1 MNKTHASTADKNT
14 NKPKNNAKTLTEST
28 TKSTTTKTTKNI
40 KTTKS
45 STKDSAKSTSKPAT
59 TAQKSATQ
67 NTTAKNTAKQNKN
80 LIIVESP
87 AKAKTIKNFL
97 GNGYEVIA
105 SKGHIRD
112 LPKFSFG
119 IKIEHKHFTP
129 QYTIDDG
136 HKDIVAQIKT
146 LAKNAKTT
154 YIATDEDREG
164 EAIGYHITQAI
175 DSSKAL
181 SSYPR
186 IVFHEITKTAIDNAL
201 ANPREIDMDKVN
213 AQQARRL
220 LDRIVGFKLSGL
232 ISSKIS
238 KGLSAGRVQSAA
250 LKIIIDKER
259 EIKAFVP
266 QDFFTISANFG
277 RAKSSEAKSSEVE
290 SELIIYQ
297 GKKLQKLDI
306 SSQKMADEMLT
317 HLKSTT
323 YTIAQIASKEKKIA
337 TPPPF
342 MTSTLQQSAS
352 SNLSYSP
359 TRTMGI
365 AQRLYEGVPTDKGT
379 MGIITYMRTDS
390 LNIAKEAS
398 EAARAHIAKIYGEK
412 YVPQKPKI
420 YASKSKGAQEAHE
433 AIRPT
438 NIDFTPQI
446 AAKYL
451 KPDELKLYT
460 LIYNRFLAS
469 QSQDA
474 IYETQSVS
482 FVSYFRE
489 PSEFRANG
497 RKLIFDG
504 FYKILG
510 NDDKDKLLPEF
521 TKGEAISPNEI
532 KATKHTT
539 EPPARYSEASL
550 IKTLESLGIGRP
562 STYAPTVSL
571 LVNREYITITN
582 RALIPQDSAF
592 SVIEMLEAHFNEIV
606 DSAFSAGMEEKL
618 DSIALKQASW
628 EDVLW
633 DFYEPFIAKIES
645 GKSNIASQKI
655 AKLTG
660 ESCPECGKELIVR
673 KSRYGEFT
681 GCSGYPKCKYIKK
694 ESSDKTNQESSIE
707 EANGVCEKCGKPMVK
722 KMGKR
727 GEFLA
732 CSGYPQCKNAKSLNG
747 EKKEATIIE
756 GIACPKCGKES
767 IVQRMS
773 RRGAFYGCKNY
784 PKCKWTSPLKPTN
797 AKCEKCGGMMG
808 EKSLKSGEFLECIKC
823 KNRIET

>member
-1 MNKTHASTADKNT
+1 MKKTQDFTKSKNT
-14 NKPKNNAKTLTEST
+14 KTLAQST
-28 TKSTTTKTTKNI
+28 T

-45 STKDSAKSTSKPAT
+45 STKDSAKSTISKST
-59 TAQKSATQ
+59 SS
-67 NTTAKNTAKQNKN
+67 KQNQH

-87 AKAKTIKNFL
+87 AKARTIKSFL

-119 IKIEHKHFTP
+119 IKIQNKQFTP
-129 QYTIDDG
+129 SYTIDEG
-136 HKDIVAQIKT
+136 HKDILAQIKS
-146 LAKNAKTT
+146 LAKNAKIT

-164 EAIGYHITQAI
+164 EAIGYHITQAL

-186 IVFHEITKTAIDNAL
+186 IVFHEITKTAINNAL
-201 ANPREIDMDKVN
+201 ASPREIDMDKVN

-220 LDRIVGFKLSGL
+220 LDRIVGFKLSEL

-250 LKIIIDKER
+250 LKIIVDKER

-266 QDFFTISANFG
+266 QDFFSISGIF
-277 RAKSSEAKSSEVE
+277 SEVE
-290 SELIIYQ
+290 SELVIYK

-306 SSQKMADEMLT
+306 SSQKMADEMLA
-317 HLKSTT
+317 HLKSAT
-323 YTIAQIASKEKKIA
+323 YAIAQITSKEKKIS

-342 MTSTLQQSAS
+342 MTSTLQQAAS
-352 SNLSYSP
+352 SSLSYSP
-359 TRTMGI
+359 TRTMSI
-365 AQRLYEGVPTDKGT
+365 AQKLYEGVATNNGT

-398 EAARAHIAKIYGEK
+398 ESARAHLAKTYGEK

-420 YASKSKGAQEAHE
+420 YSSKSKGAQEAHE

-438 NIDFTPQI
+438 NIDFTPTI
-446 AAKYL
+446 AKDYL
-451 KPDELKLYT
+451 KPEELKLYT

-482 FVSYFRE
+482 FATKSNDFANKDSSQA
-489 PSEFRANG
+489 SEFRANG

-510 NDDKDKLLPEF
+510 NEDKDRLLPAF
-521 TKGEAISPNEI
+521 KQGQIITPSQI

-550 IKTLESLGIGRP
+550 IKMLESLGIGRP

-571 LVNREYITITN
+571 LVNREYITIAN
-582 RALIPQDSAF
+582 RALVPQNSAF
-592 SVIEMLEAHFNEIV
+592 SVIELLEAHFNEIV

-618 DSIALKQASW
+618 DSIALKNASW
-628 EDVLW
+628 QEVLW
-633 DFYEPFIAKIES
+633 EFYEPFMAKIQE
-645 GKSNIASQKI
+645 GKSNIASQKLS
-655 AKLTG
+655 KPTG
-660 ESCPECGKELIVR
+660 ESCPECGKELVIR
-673 KSRYGEFT
+673 KSRYGKFI
-681 GCSGYPKCKYIKK
+681 GCSGYPKCKYIKR
-694 ESSDKTNQESSIE
+694 EATNIANENITPSQE
-707 EANGVCEKCGKPMVK
+707 NGVCEKCGKPMVK
-722 KMGKR
+722 KIGKK

-732 CSGYPQCKNAKSLNG
+732 CSGYPQCKNAKSLQG
-747 EKKEATIIE
+747 EKKEASAVV
-756 GIACPKCGKES
+756 GVACPICQQES
-767 IVQRMS
+767 IVQRIS
-773 RRGAFYGCKNY
+773 RRGVFYGCKNY
-784 PKCKWTSPLKPTN
+784 PKCKFVSPLKPTN
-797 AKCEKCGGMMG
+797 TKCQKCGGTMG
-808 EKSLKSGEFLECIKC
+808 EKSLKSGEFLECLKC
-823 KNRIET
+823 KNRIKA